1 MQTLNCGAAK
11 GGDLKFSQWGLIDY
25 REALERQE
33 ALVELIAREQS
44 LGEIVF
50 CSHPPLVTL
59 GRKTQEGD
67 VFGWE
72 GPVHEIS
79 RGGRATYHGPSQLV
93 IYPIL
98 NLNFVKS
105 PRDVHAYLRGFESAI
120 IRALSSYGVKAHQD
134 PSMIGDE
141 PLEKTGVWIGT
152 RKVASLGIAVRKWVS
167 FHGAALNVEQ
177 DPTAFRGLKPC
188 GYSAEI
194 MVSLEELLGRKVDRS
209 ELQQRLQLE
218 LTREFQVDRSAAATL
233 VSI

>member
-11 GGDLKFSQWGLIDY
+11 GGDLKFSHWGLIDY

-33 ALVELIAREQS
+33 ALVETIAREQS
-44 LGEIVF
+44 LGEVIF

-67 VFGWE
+67 VFAWE

-93 IYPIL
+93 IYPIVNL
-98 NLNFVKS
+98 NLMPI
-105 PRDVHAYLRGFESAI
+105 PRDIHAYLRGFESAI
-120 IRALSSYGVKAHQD
+120 IRTMASYGIEATHPQLGTD
-134 PSMIGDE
+134 DG
-141 PLEKTGVWIGT
+141 LEKTGVWIGL

-177 DPTAFRGLKPC
+177 DPTAFCGLKPC
-188 GYSAEI
+188 GYSAET
-194 MVSLEELLGRKVDRS
+194 MVSLEELLGRRLDRS
-209 ELQQRLQLE
+209 ELQQRLQFE
-218 LTREFQVDRSAAATL
+218 LTREFQVDRSAAATYMP
-233 VSI
+233 